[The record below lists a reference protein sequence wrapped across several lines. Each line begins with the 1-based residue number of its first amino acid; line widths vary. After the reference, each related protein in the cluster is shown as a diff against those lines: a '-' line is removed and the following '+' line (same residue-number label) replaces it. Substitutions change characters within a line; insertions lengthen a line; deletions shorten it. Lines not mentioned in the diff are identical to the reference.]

1 MEHSIV
7 PSDRRLVHV
16 ELSLG
21 SISGYL
27 FVFLGHAG
35 LFDDLARAR
44 SRAKARHPKFSRKLC
59 HLLFLK
65 KSKSQCRLES

>member
-27 FVFLGHAG
+27 SVFWDMQDCSMTLRAQGGVPRHVTRS
-35 LFDDLARAR
+35 LAVNYAIFFFSKRAN
-44 SRAKARHPKFSRKLC
+44 LNVG
-59 HLLFLK
+59 
-65 KSKSQCRLES
+65 